1 MTHFIV
7 HKGWLHT
14 VLRFNVYASL
24 LQLRCLQSYQ
34 FLHAWGEMQIKRW
47 TLQTIRITKK
57 AAFAKEIVVFPPMT
71 IQIQVSNPTLKLVFI
86 KGDVP
91 PACRSEACTSR
102 CHRAPAASGPGTRH
116 SAPRRAAS
124 SQDERSKTTKTE
136 SKPRPFGLDPGPRF
150 QPAESSFARSYRP
163 TDRRTRP
170 TAAAASVPGPPP
182 RPAPSAAPWP
192 PRGRGGACRSPHGGP
207 TTLAGP
213 PRTASQGSAGLPP
226 RCRCFGAPCGGQHR
240 PAPPVCASV
249 PWVRALLAV
258 VSEVKAAQSRLP
270 GGK

>member
-163 TDRRTRP
+163 TDAPVPLLLPPPSQGRRPAQRP
-170 TAAAASVPGPPP
+170 PQRHGRQEEGVGLVAVLTAVRPRSQAPPAPPP
-182 RPAPSAAPWP
+182 RGARGSRRAAGVLGRRVAGSTVP
-192 PRGRGGACRSPHGGP
+192 PRR
-207 TTLAGP
+207 
-213 PRTASQGSAGLPP
+213 
-226 RCRCFGAPCGGQHR
+226 
-240 PAPPVCASV
+240 SV
-249 PWVRALLAV
+249 PLSL
-258 VSEVKAAQSRLP
+258 
-270 GGK
+270 G